1 MTKYT
6 SRYKSRTKKN
16 SKSRNNKKNS
26 KSRNNENNENNEII
40 HNSITNILD
49 NKKIDEIGINDDN
62 FYKYIFENEEE
73 DKDEDKDKNANKHK
87 NANKNAFKEPKKIK
101 KDYTSIL
108 NNNYLMVKEERK
120 YAFKQGKGYGAST
133 IKEEVEACIS
143 LLNIA
148 KPKIF
153 IDIGACIGNYTKEV
167 LKKYPNINAFLFEP
181 QSATQSFLQAAFSH
195 LKNVHINDCA
205 LSNKNGRHKIY
216 FNNPGT
222 VLACLTKRRLQHFNI
237 DMSKS
242 EEIITKRFDDYWK
255 TTEFGKSDDKS
266 NDTIIIDYVK
276 IDVEGH
282 ELDVLEGFGSI
293 IDNVRII
300 QFEFGGANIDTRTF
314 FQDFWYFFTNK
325 NYSLYR
331 ITPIGVLPIRKYTEL
346 DEFFSTTNYIAVNN
360 KFSNIEVIDNYKPN
374 VPNVPNVPKPKNKLP
389 AKQYNRSKKQNNK
402 NTKKKY
408 QKKKVNQ

>member
-6 SRYKSRTKKN
+6 SRYKTRTKKN
-16 SKSRNNKKNS
+16 SKSRNNEKNS

-73 DKDEDKDKNANKHK
+73 DKYNNAYKHKNKDKNAY
-87 NANKNAFKEPKKIK
+87 KEQKKIK

-148 KPKIF
+148 KPKIL
-153 IDIGACIGNYTKEV
+153 IDIGACIGDYTKEV

-181 QSATQSFLQAAFSH
+181 QSAIQSILQTEFSH

-216 FNNPGT
+216 FDNPGT

-237 DMSKS
+237 NMSKS

-255 TTEFGKSDDKS
+255 TTEFGKSD
-266 NDTIIIDYVK
+266 IIDYVK

-314 FQDFWYFFTNK
+314 FQDFWYFFTDK

-331 ITPIGVLPIRKYTEL
+331 ISPIGVLPIRKYTEL

-374 VPNVPNVPKPKNKLP
+374 VPNLPNSPKPNNKSP
-389 AKQYNRSKKQNNK
+389 AKKYNRSKKK
-402 NTKKKY
+402 NYKNIK
-408 QKKKVNQ
+408 NQ

>member
-1 MTKYT
+1 MIN
-6 SRYKSRTKKN
+6 TKKN
-16 SKSRNNKKNS
+16 KYKIKNTKLQPTVKK
-26 KSRNNENNENNEII
+26 
-40 HNSITNILD
+40 LL
-49 NKKIDEIGINDDN
+49 NDDN

-73 DKDEDKDKNANKHK
+73 DKDKDKY
-87 NANKNAFKEPKKIK
+87 ANKNASKEPKKIK

-108 NNNYLMVKEERK
+108 NKNYLMLKEERK
-120 YAFKQGKGYGAST
+120 YAFKQGKGYGAGT

-148 KPKIF
+148 KPEIL
-153 IDIGACIGNYTKEV
+153 IDIGASIGDYTKEV
-167 LKKYPNINAFLFEP
+167 LGIYPNINAFLFEP
-181 QSATQSFLQAAFSH
+181 QSATQSVLQAAFSH

-205 LSNKNGRHKIY
+205 LSNTNGRHKIY
-216 FNNPGT
+216 FDNPGT

-237 DMSKS
+237 NMSKS
-242 EEIITKRFDDYWK
+242 EEITTKRFDDYWK
-255 TTEFGKSDDKS
+255 TTEFGKRGD
-266 NDTIIIDYVK
+266 IIDYVK

-282 ELDVLEGFGSI
+282 ELDVLKGFGSI

-314 FQDFWYFFTNK
+314 FQDFWYFFTDK

-331 ITPIGVLPIRKYTEL
+331 ISPIGVLPIRKYTEL

-360 KFSNIEVIDNYKPN
+360 KFSNIEVVDNYKPN
-374 VPNVPNVPKPKNKLP
+374 VSNMPNVHKQNHKLP
-389 AKQYNRSKKQNNK
+389 ETKYNRSKKKNNK

-408 QKKKVNQ
+408 KKKSKSKYNNLYK